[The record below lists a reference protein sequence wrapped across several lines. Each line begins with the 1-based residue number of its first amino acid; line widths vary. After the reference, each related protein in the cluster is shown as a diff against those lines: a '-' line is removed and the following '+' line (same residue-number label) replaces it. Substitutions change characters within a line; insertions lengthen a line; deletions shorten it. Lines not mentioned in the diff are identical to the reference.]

1 METQSTSHGATRERS
16 ETKPDHSR
24 QYSEG
29 LGFRG
34 LSDTHWS
41 VKNPLVSSRGPRRQE
56 VVATDWL

>member
-24 QYSEG
+24 QYSGG

-41 VKNPLVSSRGPRRQE
+41 QAGDPEGRRWWPQAGSS
-56 VVATDWL
+56 LSML